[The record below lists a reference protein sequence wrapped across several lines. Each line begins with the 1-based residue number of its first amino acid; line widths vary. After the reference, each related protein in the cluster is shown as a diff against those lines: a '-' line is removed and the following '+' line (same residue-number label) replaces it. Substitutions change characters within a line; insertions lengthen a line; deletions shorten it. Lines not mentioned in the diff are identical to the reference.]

1 MGSVERANAMK
12 LSDVVDQIDKFDE
25 GLTVY
30 VAPEW
35 TPDSTVLVAREPD
48 GGGVPPEAQTEGM
61 RYFLEIF
68 VMKEVLE
75 GLKDLDLDGRTRRL
89 IRYAIT
95 DA

>member
-1 MGSVERANAMK
+1 MGSVERTEGLK
-12 LSDVVDQIDKFDE
+12 LRDVVDQIDDFDDE
-25 GLTVY
+25 LTVY
-30 VAPEW
+30 AAPEW
-35 TPDSTVLVAREPD
+35 TPESAVIVAREPD

-68 VMKEVLE
+68 IVKEVLE
-75 GLKDLDLDGRTRRL
+75 GLQELDVDGKTRRL